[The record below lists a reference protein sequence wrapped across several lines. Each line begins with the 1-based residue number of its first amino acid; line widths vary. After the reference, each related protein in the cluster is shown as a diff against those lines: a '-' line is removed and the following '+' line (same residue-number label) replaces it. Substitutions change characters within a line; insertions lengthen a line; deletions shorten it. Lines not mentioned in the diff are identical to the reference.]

1 MCLGAFRGSV
11 NNGEAVPYACHES
24 DTGATARFA

>member
-11 NNGEAVPYACHES
+11 NNGEAVPYAYHES
-24 DTGATARFA
+24 DTGTTA